1 MRKILILPKMGEID
15 GIDQWIKV
23 TILDFY
29 VKLMLSSKWK
39 WSNVRTAIPMLIHTR
54 LVFNPT
60 STFQNGCP

>member
-1 MRKILILPKMGEID
+1 MGEID

-39 WSNVRTAIPMLIHTR
+39 WSNVRTGIPMLIRTC